1 MPHITFRV
9 SDTEKEWMESY
20 AKLHGL
26 SLSEAVKKAFFDKLE
41 EEYDIAVAEEAY
53 QEYLDSGK
61 QSRPIQE
68 LWKDLNL

>member
-9 SDTEKEWMESY
+9 SETEKEWMESY

-53 QEYLDSGK
+53 KEYLANPKTYSH
-61 QSRPIQE
+61 QE
-68 LWKDLNL
+68 VKEILGL